1 MGMTTNPAFAVSEA
15 HIHFWGL
22 LIAWPL
28 LIIGVILV
36 VAICWHSDRQEARE
50 YHHHNKDGSR

>member
-1 MGMTTNPAFAVSEA
+1 MGMTTNPAFAMSEA

-28 LIIGVILV
+28 LIIGAILV
-36 VAICWHSDRQEARE
+36 VAICWHSDRQETRE
-50 YHHHNKDGSR
+50 HYHKDGSR